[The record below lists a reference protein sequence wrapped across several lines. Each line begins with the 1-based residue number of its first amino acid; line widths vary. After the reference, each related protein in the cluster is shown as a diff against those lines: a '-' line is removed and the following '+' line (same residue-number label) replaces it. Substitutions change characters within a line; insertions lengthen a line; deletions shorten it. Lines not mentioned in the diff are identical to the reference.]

1 MRASP
6 SDSAENLEQ
15 GERADGLRFPF
26 EDKRLDRLDSD
37 GVADEA
43 VRLGSDEHL
52 SCAGSLL
59 EPSSDVDSVAGDERL
74 TFTAD
79 DDLAGVDPDAR
90 LEPVLGDGGA
100 HLGRSANCAQRVVL
114 VRDGDPE
121 DGHHGIADELLDGA
135 AVTLE
140 DHAKILEV
148 APHPCAQ
155 RLGIR
160 RLAERRRTDE
170 VAEENGDDFA
180 LLAGRLGRSQRR
192 PTRAAE
198 ARVALVLAPAVRAS
212 RHGRGVYERTGWS
225 SASSMLAASVAA
237 NAGSKRPAPTSR
249 TEAAP
254 AATAARIE
262 SSGSRSSISAARS

>member
-6 SDSAENLEQ
+6 SDSRENLEQ

-26 EDKRLDRLDSD
+26 ENKRLDRLDSD

-100 HLGRSANCAQRVVL
+100 HLRRSANCA
-114 VRDGDPE
+114 
-121 DGHHGIADELLDGA
+121 
-135 AVTLE
+135 
-140 DHAKILEV
+140 
-148 APHPCAQ
+148 
-155 RLGIR
+155 
-160 RLAERRRTDE
+160 
-170 VAEENGDDFA
+170 
-180 LLAGRLGRSQRR
+180 
-192 PTRAAE
+192 
-198 ARVALVLAPAVRAS
+198 
-212 RHGRGVYERTGWS
+212 
-225 SASSMLAASVAA
+225 
-237 NAGSKRPAPTSR
+237 
-249 TEAAP
+249 
-254 AATAARIE
+254 
-262 SSGSRSSISAARS
+262 